1 MNNMKALKYIISAL
15 FVFSLVWSCSNDE
28 DFGSTDFV
36 ETATA
41 PTNLTALFDIT
52 TDNTG
57 LVTITPNGEGA
68 NFFDVAFGDN
78 STESVGLKLGESVQ
92 HIYAEGSYEMT
103 LTGYGI
109 TGLETE
115 QTIPLTVSFKAP
127 ENLEVTI
134 TNDEAVSK
142 KVNVIATAD
151 YALVYDVYFGEEG
164 NDVPVTANIGEIASY
179 VYQEAGTYTIR
190 VVAKS
195 AAIETVELSQEFDA
209 VAILQPVKSAPVP
222 PARGENDVISIFSGA
237 YADVPGSDYFPDWGQ
252 AGQGSGWA
260 MYELDGDQMLN
271 YTTLSYQG
279 IQIGEAQDLTTMEY
293 LHMDIW
299 TADLAQIQT
308 FLINLG
314 VDPPEYVL
322 SDLTVDEWTSI
333 EIPMSAFTDQ
343 GVAIDNVHQFKFVSE
358 PYLGGSVFID
368 NIYFWKEPSGA
379 SVLAGSW
386 MMAPEAGALGVGPGP
401 GDYSW
406 WTSSA
411 DDVITRA
418 CFFDDEYV
426 FGTDGSFANVL
437 GAETWLENW
446 QGDYGDGECGAPVA
460 PHDGTNPATFTN
472 TASTVTVT
480 GLGAYLGVPK
490 VHNAGEDGSPANNT
504 ITYNYVLSP
513 DGNTLELTV
522 PGYGG
527 TGGSEEWY
535 FRLVRTDGPV
545 SPPFDDGLLINGD
558 FENGADPWTV
568 GVGPDPAPVVTVGDN
583 SYYSVDVP
591 TAGNAYDVNVSQKLE
606 IIEDETYTL
615 SFDAW
620 SDTNRP
626 ILAGIGLSADPW
638 SNTVETVNI
647 TTDRQTYSVI
657 VTATGFGAIDARA
670 FFDLGAAVG
679 TVNIDNV
686 SLFVGGGGT
695 PPPSS
700 GTQID
705 LPVDF
710 ESTTVDYTLTDF
722 GENSS
727 AVVIDP
733 TDANNTVAKVIKTDI
748 AATWAGTTIGTDAGF
763 ATNIPITL
771 TNSKM
776 TVRVWSPD
784 AGTPIRLKIEDANDN
799 THTCE
804 TEVNTTVAGGWETLE
819 FDFTNEAA
827 GTALLSDGLSN
838 GWVYNKASIFFNFGT
853 DGATAGEK
861 TYYFDDVLFIQ

>member
-1 MNNMKALKYIISAL
+1 MKALKYLIASLVL
-15 FVFSLVWSCSNDE
+15 FLAVWSCTDE
-28 DFGSTDFV
+28 EFGSTDFV

-41 PTNLTALFDIT
+41 PANLTALFDIT

-78 STESVGLKLGESVQ
+78 STESASLKLGESVE
-92 HIYAEGSYEMT
+92 HTYAEGSYEMK

-115 QTIPLTVSFKAP
+115 QIVPLMVSFKAP

-151 YALVYDVYFGEEG
+151 YALAYDVYFGEEG

-209 VAILQPVKSAPVP
+209 VAILQPIKSAPVP
-222 PARGENDVISIFSGA
+222 PVRGENDVISIFSGA

-252 AGQGSGWA
+252 AGNGSGWA
-260 MYELDGDQMLN
+260 MFELDGDEMLN

-279 IQIGEAQDLTTMEY
+279 IQIGEAQDLSTMEY

-299 TADLAQIQT
+299 TADLPQIRT

-314 VDPPEYVL
+314 VDPPENVL
-322 SDLTVDEWTSI
+322 SDLTVDEWTSL

-379 SVLAGSW
+379 SVLEGSW
-386 MMAPEAGALGVGPGP
+386 MMAPEAGAIGVGPGP

-406 WTSSA
+406 WSSSA
-411 DDVITRA
+411 DDVNTRA

-437 GAETWLENW
+437 GAETWVEGW
-446 QGDYGDGECGAPVA
+446 QITDFEGCNAPVA

-472 TASTVTVT
+472 TESTVTVT
-480 GLGAYLGVPK
+480 GLGAYLGIPK

-535 FRLVRTDGPV
+535 FKLVRTDGPV
-545 SPPFDDGLLINGD
+545 SPPFDDGLLTNGD
-558 FENGADPWTV
+558 FENGAAPWTI

-626 ILAGIGLSADPW
+626 ILAGLGLSADPW
-638 SNTVETVNI
+638 TNIVETVNI
-647 TTDRQTYSVI
+647 TTDRKTYSVI
-657 VTATGFGAIDARA
+657 VTATGFGASDARA

-679 TVNIDNV
+679 SVNIDNV

-695 PPPSS
+695 TPPFTGPSN
-700 GTQID
+700 TPI
-705 LPVDF
+705 DF
-710 ESTTVDYTLTDF
+710 EAGGNGADWSWEVF
-722 GENSS
+722 ENGDNPPLEFINNPYKSGANTSERVVKFS
-727 AVVIDP
+727 AL
-733 TDANNTVAKVIKTDI
+733 DAGQP
-748 AATWAGTTIGTDAGF
+748 WIGTVSGDIEKF
-763 ATNIPITL
+763 TLDATNKVVRIMVY
-771 TNSKM
+771 K
-776 TVRVWSPD
+776 TV
-784 AGTPIRLKIEDANDN
+784 I
-799 THTCE
+799 
-804 TEVNTTVAGGWETLE
+804 
-819 FDFTNEAA
+819 
-827 GTALLSDGLSN
+827 SDVGIKFES
-838 GWVYNKASIFFNFGT
+838 NKASTGEIKVANTKINEWEELVFDFSGKLGEVEST
-853 DGATAGEK
+853 DIDAIVVFPDFTDRAGDHII
-861 TYYFDDVLFIQ
+861 YFDNITFGSN